1 MSLLYIIRPAKCLI
15 VFARNF
21 LSIMF
26 LCNLKSNFVY
36 FFFVS
41 YQKLL
46 RKSKWT
52 WLMYV
57 HLIYIHM
64 ILYFFPGP
72 NYPLVCQKI
81 LHRKICLQVCILFS
95 LYFADCS
102 INTGSGGSNIYQV
115 RMLSKF
121 QYIIWRVFLWIFCKD
136 FTTIFHKMSNSHL
149 TSFLQIEEYNYI
161 SNGV

>member
-15 VFARNF
+15 VFARNS

-36 FFFVS
+36 FFVS

-52 WLMYV
+52 WL
-57 HLIYIHM
+57 IYDIRSFNIPIRM

-95 LYFADCS
+95 LYFTDCS

-136 FTTIFHKMSNSHL
+136 FTTR
-149 TSFLQIEEYNYI
+149 YI
-161 SNGV
+161 SQNVQFTPNLFSSDWRI